1 VSQSSVSTGGPTCR
15 FTEARATVFGMPAW
29 SKYVLII
36 FLLIAL
42 WFRVVAA
49 QIPNLIHPD
58 EIFETLEPAHH
69 LAYGYGVVTWEWR
82 EGIRSWVFPAF
93 LAGVMRATS
102 WMGSQSSGYLRGVTL
117 VLSLISLTTVWFGFV
132 WAKRTGGMEAAIIA
146 AGCCATWYQ
155 LIDFG
160 GKALS
165 EVFATHLLLPGLY
178 LGGYAEE
185 IPERKRLFLAGLL
198 CGLAVSL
205 RIQLAPAVAFAL
217 LWFCGAQ
224 WRKRFIPL
232 GAGFILPVAVFGIVD
247 VFTWSYPFQ
256 SFLRYFWVNAMEGR
270 SKIYGVEPWYWYL
283 LVLLHAFGPML
294 FFVPVGCLRS
304 PFLGWITLIILAS
317 HSALAHKEARF
328 LYPLIPFVLT
338 LAALGVAEVVSDLS
352 RRLQPVPS
360 SWVTIAT
367 GLLICAV
374 ASFLLAPRFPYWA
387 RNSGAIAA
395 FDRLSRDSGLCG
407 LGIYA
412 VPWFSTGGYTHLH
425 RNVPI
430 VTVSDAAGV
439 SANATA
445 FNAVIAPTNVSD
457 LPSGFRRMECW
468 NGVCLHQRFGVC
480 AAPQAGSDLNANLQR
495 SGN

>member
-1 VSQSSVSTGGPTCR
+1 VSQSSVSTGGPTSR

-29 SKYVLII
+29 SKYVFII
-36 FLLIAL
+36 FLPIAL

-58 EIFETLEPAHH
+58 EIFQTLEPAHH

-93 LAGVMRATS
+93 LAAVMRATS
-102 WMGSQSSGYLRGVTL
+102 WMGPESSGYLRGVTL

-165 EVFATHLLLPGLY
+165 EVLATHLLLPGLY
-178 LGGYAEE
+178 LGCYAEE
-185 IPERKRLFLAGLL
+185 IPERKRLFWAGLL
-198 CGLAVSL
+198 CGLAVSF

-224 WRKRFIPL
+224 WRKRLIPL

-247 VFTWSYPFQ
+247 VFTWSYPLQ

-270 SKIYGVEPWYWYL
+270 SDTYGVEPWHWYL
-283 LVLLHAFGPML
+283 LVLLHSFGPML
-294 FFVPVGCLRS
+294 FFVAVGCLRS

-317 HSALAHKEARF
+317 HSTLAHKEERF

-338 LAALGVAEVVSDLS
+338 LAALGVAEVVSELS

-360 SWVTIAT
+360 SWVTIAA
-367 GLLICAV
+367 GVLICAV
-374 ASFLLAPRFPYWA
+374 ASFLLAPRFPYSV

-395 FDRLSRDSGLCG
+395 FDRLSSDSGLCG
-407 LGIYA
+407 VGIYA
-412 VPWFSTGGYTHLH
+412 VPWSYTGGYTHLH

-430 VTVSDAAGV
+430 VTVSDAAEV
-439 SANATA
+439 STNATA
-445 FNAVIAPTNVSD
+445 FNAVIAPSNVFD

-480 AAPQAGSDLNANLQR
+480 AAPQPGSDLNANLQR